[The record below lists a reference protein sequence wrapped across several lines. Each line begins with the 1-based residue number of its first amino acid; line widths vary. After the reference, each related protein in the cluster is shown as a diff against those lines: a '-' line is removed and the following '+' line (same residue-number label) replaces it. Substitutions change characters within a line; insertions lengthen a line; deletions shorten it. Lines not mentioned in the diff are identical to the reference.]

1 ICRTFGRNDEPTNP
15 HTMHSKLAPKR
26 IEHAITRPRFGI
38 TPAQSSCMA
47 RKRWLPRGPIVCA
60 PTRWRR
66 QGGCRRRLPITARR
80 SRSNPISPAATGY
93 RGLLLA
99 DMGRYEDAF
108 RDFETALRQ
117 NPNSQYTLTARGD
130 VLEKIGRHEEALAD
144 YAQAIK
150 SAHDSYD
157 KLIAGNKLFDK
168 LIGEARMEE
177 SR

>member
-1 ICRTFGRNDEPTNP
+1 
-15 HTMHSKLAPKR
+15 MHSKLAPKR

-80 SRSNPISPAATGY
+80 SRPDFTGGYRY

-157 KLIAGNKLFDK
+157 KLITGNK

-177 SR
+177 SRKRLVRDR